1 MNSKGKEKAIR
12 IDLGTT
18 HRCVAVWQHDRVE
31 IIVNDHG
38 NITTPSVIS
47 FTPSQDLLEKLLSII
62 II

>member
-31 IIVNDHG
+31 IIVNDLNVEPLTLIFMSNH
-38 NITTPSVIS
+38 SH
-47 FTPSQDLLEKLLSII
+47 
-62 II
+62 